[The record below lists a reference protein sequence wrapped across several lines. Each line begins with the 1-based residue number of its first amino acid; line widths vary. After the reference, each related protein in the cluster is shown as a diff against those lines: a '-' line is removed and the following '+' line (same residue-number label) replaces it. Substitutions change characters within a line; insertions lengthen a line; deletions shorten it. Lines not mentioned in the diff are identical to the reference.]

1 MNYVVFDLEFN
12 QEYNPIKTNK
22 NTINTKCPFEIIQIG
37 AVKLN
42 RELKIIDTLNSLV
55 KPNIYTSL
63 NPFIQEMTGITIDQL
78 SKAKPFIEVYKE
90 FLEFVRG
97 QDNVLCTWG
106 MIDIKELFRN
116 LEYYDLDT
124 SLIPREYINL
134 QLYTSKYLNC
144 PKGTS
149 IGLKRAVELLEISFT
164 DGFHNAYYDA
174 YYTSEILKKIYN
186 KKIKTNIYKSHK
198 EIKLERHENSRKKID
213 TYKLIKQFEKMF
225 DREMTQ
231 EEQKIIKLAYMM
243 GKTNQFQ
250 IKNEEKEVK

>member
-1 MNYVVFDLEFN
+1 MNYIVFDLEFN
-12 QEYNPIKTNK
+12 QEYNSVKTNK
-22 NTINTKCPFEIIQIG
+22 NTKCPFEIIQIG
-37 AVKLN
+37 AVKFD
-42 RELKIIDTLNSLV
+42 RELKTIAALDSLV
-55 KPNIYTSL
+55 KPEIYTIL
-63 NPFIQEMTGITIDQL
+63 NPFIQEMTGITMDQL

-90 FLEFVRG
+90 FIEFVRG

-106 MIDIKELFRN
+106 MVDIKELFRN

-124 SLIPREYINL
+124 SLIPRKYINL
-134 QLYTSKYLNC
+134 QSYASKYLSC

-149 IGLKRAVELLEISFT
+149 IGLKRAVELLEISYT

-174 YYTSEILKKIYN
+174 YYTSEIFKKIYN
-186 KKIKTNIYKSHK
+186 KNIKTNIYKSHK
-198 EIKLERHENSRKKID
+198 EIRLKLHENSRKKID

-225 DREMTQ
+225 NREMTI

-250 IKNEEKEVK
+250 IKNEENEVK

>member
-22 NTINTKCPFEIIQIG
+22 NTTNTKCPFEIIQIG
-37 AVKLN
+37 AVKLD

-78 SKAKPFIEVYKE
+78 SKAKPFIEVYKD
-90 FLEFVRG
+90 LAEFVRG

-106 MIDIKELFRN
+106 MVDIKELFRN
-116 LEYYDLDT
+116 LEYYNLDT

-174 YYTSEILKKIYN
+174 YYTSEIFKKIYN
-186 KKIKTNIYKSHK
+186 KKIKTNIYKSQK
-198 EIKLERHENSRKKID
+198 EIKLERHENLRKKID